1 MTLHLSGALAAGD
14 VVGAVQVVAGALPS
28 SQNDFEYSRSH
39 ACIDLSPSG
48 EYLLVTDLWGSESAS
63 PFNKLN
69 INPSL
74 VIYQSSSL
82 NGFAPVTEVALDV
95 LSPGTTVTNANYY
108 LATDLL
114 HDWYFLDNETIV
126 GATKTGIPS
135 LGTSG
140 AAGNL
145 IFITGSGD
153 SWGISYHITSS
164 GGFGPGNDSKSNS
177 SQRGTNQADD
187 LPLSGDNFNVGTNSA
202 DGAVIGNWGDT
213 DADHWKVTPNNT
225 HTNTPATR
233 LAVHTTKRTDAGD
246 NGYGSDFVT
255 IFKKLEGETEFSF
268 HSQFSPEDMNIN
280 LDTDNQFWSVDL
292 ANRAV
297 QDMVF
302 IEEDIIVVAYMNS
315 DLNVT
320 DLAPFKYDDSDNK
333 WKPFGY
339 TGTRLT
345 GLDGVVSRALTDI
358 RSHGYR
364 WLEYDPHSERLFI
377 GTDSNTINIFNSSS
391 DWLTSLY
398 DGSGNLE
405 TPSETETYPAFSIG
419 TGQRNAW
426 SMPRNTK
433 WRFTPGHAVGI
444 SVPVHKSTG
453 GTSSGKIPVSKVFW
467 HESSS
472 LEGWSTYST
481 SDNYFKVADINENG
495 NSLTG
500 RNDGIAT
507 MTTSARTGTSSK
519 YGNFFGWNSQG
530 GGTGDVFVYKE
541 ANADSGD
548 SQNFST
554 SRLIVLD
561 LNSQPA
567 MTVPTI
573 TVTPDPDP
581 PVLSEATPGT
591 TVSATVTLNTDP
603 GADTVNVV
611 ASLSSGADISVDTS
625 SQQITTT
632 NFDTGVAFVFTVTG
646 DNFDEDTETITVTFT
661 TQDSANADL
670 NGLTAQL
677 SIEVQDDDTAGI
689 STTAENLTIVET
701 EEQQI
706 ANIFVS
712 LDSEPTSDVVLS
724 VATNLDASRVSVP
737 LDNITFTPA
746 AHPEQKTLTLIIPGN
761 AVDQDDHS
769 GTITLS
775 VIDGQSAA
783 EFAGLSKV
791 INVTLQEDDE
801 AGLTVTSDS
810 PINLNESAPGNS
822 ATITVELDSQPASG
836 VVVVDIDATALA
848 GRATLAGAT
857 LANSRLE
864 FTTENWSTPQTVTLT
879 AVSDDIDKDPITNA
893 DLVFSV
899 NDDLTADAKF
909 DPLSHT
915 VQVNIT
921 DDDTANF
928 TVTSDDPIN
937 LTEGGA
943 AAEITVVLTSEPE
956 SGAVRVDISPQ
967 GDLVGRLTVPAHLD
981 FDDTNWNT
989 PRQINISV
997 PEDQE
1002 ANDDASGILRFAIN
1016 AAASSDEFDALA
1028 SHDVTVNITADAAD
1042 VAGLEITP
1050 ADFRIVTK
1058 EEGRTKAT
1066 LTVRLR
1072 TSPAAPVTVTLV
1084 GSLRNGEHTMTPNP
1098 VSFEFDENNFSV
1110 ARVVTFQGIEDNEP
1124 DGDSIYTMTLTAT
1137 SADAKY
1143 NNLTQEITLV
1153 NEDSGTDAGAGSDQ
1167 EEEDGG
1173 PEVPGGD
1180 GGDEGDEGGSEDNV
1194 PPDTP
1199 PGGDPDPGRQDP
1211 FTPGPRGPQIHDSPF
1226 TGILGNIYQPTSMD
1240 DKIPK
1245 KIHFEPSTIESIDRA
1260 VYEYVSKLKLSTDT
1274 NEGFKEVPVIWGTSE
1289 RSFLSKREPL
1299 DRDNQG
1305 LLKLPVITIRR
1316 TGMDKAMASKGIFQ
1330 GNVPENPDEQGGS
1343 LVVSRV
1349 INQEKSSAY
1358 AEALRKRTTLGRGAP
1373 IVSSKT
1379 VYRTISAPMPVN
1391 VEMSYD
1397 IAIRTE
1403 YQQQM
1408 NDLVLPFAT
1417 KTGTINYVKLKS
1429 NGHRYEGFID
1439 GQFTTQDNLSD
1450 YTTDER
1456 KFETIIKFRVIGY
1469 LVGQDKNR
1477 EKPHYSIRENFV
1489 EIKIPR
1495 ESVIVDPKEIE
1506 KYKL

>member
-14 VVGAVQVVAGALPS
+14 VVGAVQTIAGALPS
-28 SQNDFEYSRSH
+28 SQNDFEYRFSH
-39 ACIDLSPSG
+39 ACIDVSPSG

-74 VIYQSSSL
+74 VVYQSSSVS
-82 NGFAPVTEVALDV
+82 GYTPVAEVALDA
-95 LSPGTTVTNANYY
+95 LSPGTTVTTSNYY
-108 LATDLL
+108 TATELL
-114 HDWYFLDNETIV
+114 HDWYFIDNETIV
-126 GATKTGIPS
+126 GATKTAIPA
-135 LGTSG
+135 LGTTG
-140 AAGNL
+140 ARGNL
-145 IFITGSGD
+145 MFITGSGD

-164 GGFGPGNDSKSNS
+164 AGFGFNNDANSNS
-177 SQRGTNQADD
+177 SQKGTNVADD
-187 LPLSGDNFNVGTNSA
+187 LPISGDNFNVGTGSA
-202 DGAVIGNWGDT
+202 DGAVIGNWGNT

-225 HTNTPATR
+225 HTSTPATR

-246 NGYGSDFVT
+246 NGYGSDLVT

-268 HSQFSPEDMNIN
+268 HSQFSPEDMNIS
-280 LDTDNQFWSVDL
+280 LDTDNQFWSVNL
-292 ANRAV
+292 SNRAV

-302 IEEDIIVVAYMNS
+302 IEEDIIVVAYMNP
-315 DLNVT
+315 DLDVT
-320 DLAPFKYDDSDNK
+320 ELVPFKYDNSDNK

-358 RSHGYR
+358 ESHGHR

-377 GTDSNTINIFNSSS
+377 GTDSSTINIFNSSS
-391 DWLTSLY
+391 GWLTSLY
-398 DGSGNLE
+398 DGSGNLG
-405 TPSETETYPAFSIG
+405 TPSETETYSAFSIG
-419 TGQRNAW
+419 SGERNVW

-453 GTSSGKIPVSKVFW
+453 GTSSGKIPVSKIFW

-507 MTTSARTGTSSK
+507 MTTSARIGISSR

-541 ANADSGD
+541 ANADSGN

-573 TVTPDPDP
+573 TVTSNPSPA
-581 PVLSEATPGT
+581 VLSEATPGT

-611 ASLSSGADISVDTS
+611 ASLSSGTDISVDTS
-625 SQQITTT
+625 SQQITT
-632 NFDTGVAFVFTVTG
+632 NNYENGVVFVFTVT
-646 DNFDEDTETITVTFT
+646 DDSFDEDTETVTVTFT

-670 NGLTAQL
+670 NGLTTQL

-689 STTAENLTIVET
+689 TTSTENLTIVET

-706 ANIFVS
+706 ANISIS
-712 LDSEPTSDVVLS
+712 LDSEPTSNVVLS
-724 VATNLDASRVSVP
+724 VATTLDANRVSVP
-737 LDNITFTPA
+737 LDNLTFDPVD
-746 AHPEQKTLTLIIPGN
+746 HPEQKTLRLTIPGN

-783 EFAGLSKV
+783 EFATLTKT
-791 INVTLQEDDE
+791 INVTLQENDVAQINVSP
-801 AGLTVTSDS
+801 AGPISLAEGESSD
-810 PINLNESAPGNS
+810 
-822 ATITVELDSQPASG
+822 ITVSLNSEPSSN
-836 VVVVDIDATALA
+836 VEIDVQAAPALA
-848 GRATLAGAT
+848 GRINNLDTTLV
-857 LANSRLE
+857 
-864 FTTENWSTPQTVTLT
+864 FTPQNYSTARTVTVQAVQDSIDNDAVT
-879 AVSDDIDKDPITNA
+879 A
-893 DLVFSV
+893 
-899 NDDLTADAKF
+899 
-909 DPLSHT
+909 
-915 VQVNIT
+915 NIT
-921 DDDTANF
+921 FTVDAENSASEYNLLQQTVEIQLSKDATDVAGF

-943 AAEITVVLTSEPE
+943 AAQITVVLTSEPE

-967 GDLVGRLTVPAHLD
+967 GDLVGRITTPTHAD
-981 FDDTNWNT
+981 FDDTNWDIPQT
-989 PRQINISV
+989 ISVSV

-1002 ANDDASGILRFAIN
+1002 ANSDASGILRFAIN
-1016 AAASSDEFDALA
+1016 AAASSDEFDALP
-1028 SHDVTVNITADAAD
+1028 SHDVTVNITADATD
-1042 VAGLEITP
+1042 VAGLDITP
-1050 ADFRIVTK
+1050 ADFRVVTK
-1058 EEGRTKAT
+1058 EEGETTAT
-1066 LTVRLR
+1066 LTVKLKSAP
-1072 TSPAAPVTVTLV
+1072 THPVTVTLDHTQ
-1084 GSLRNGEHTMTPNP
+1084 LRAEEHKMSPNP
-1098 VSFEFDENNFSV
+1098 VSFEFDENNFST
-1110 ARVVTFQGIEDNEP
+1110 ARTVTFQGIEDNEP
-1124 DGDSIYTMTLTAT
+1124 DGDSVYTMTLTAT
-1137 SADAKY
+1137 SDDPDY
-1143 NNLTQEITLV
+1143 NVTQEITLV
-1153 NEDSGTDAGAGSDQ
+1153 NEDSGVDDGAGPPT
-1167 EEEDGG
+1167 EEEAPDND
-1173 PEVPGGD
+1173 PEIPGDPGGD
-1180 GGDEGDEGGSEDNV
+1180 DDEGDEGGNGGESEDPV
-1194 PPDTP
+1194 TP
-1199 PGGDPDPGRQDP
+1199 PGGQPPTEVPNP
-1211 FTPGPRGPQIHDSPF
+1211 FDPGPRGPPVLNSSF
-1226 TGILGNIYQPTSMD
+1226 TGVVGSVYQPQAMD
-1240 DKIPK
+1240 EKMPK
-1245 KIHFEPSTIESIDRA
+1245 KIHFEPSTIESIDTA

-1274 NEGFKEVPVIWGTSE
+1274 NEGFVQVPVVWGTSE

-1316 TGMDKAMASKGIFQ
+1316 TGLEKSLSSKGVFQ

-1349 INQEKSSAY
+1349 INQEKTDAY
-1358 AEALRKRTTLGRGAP
+1358 AESLRKRTTLGRGAG
-1373 IVSSKT
+1373 IVSNKT
-1379 VYRTISAPMPVN
+1379 VYRTVSAPMPVN

-1397 IAIRTE
+1397 ITIKTE

-1439 GQFTTQDNLSD
+1439 GQFASQDNLSD

-1489 EIKIPR
+1489 EVKIPR
-1495 ESVIVDPKEIE
+1495 ESVVVDPKEIE